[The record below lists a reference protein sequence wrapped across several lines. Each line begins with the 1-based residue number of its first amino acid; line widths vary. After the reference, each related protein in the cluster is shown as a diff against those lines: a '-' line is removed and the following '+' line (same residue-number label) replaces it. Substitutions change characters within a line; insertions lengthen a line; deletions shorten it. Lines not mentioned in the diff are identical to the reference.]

1 MYDPETV
8 EKARERDG
16 DRGDRPDE
24 IDSLLTWVQLGKGVG
39 APVAEGVD
47 DYSRYPDSRESL
59 SSPKWGTL
67 IKEVFQ
73 SPAVNG
79 YEDAARELFGPGDSL
94 VNRKRREALQHAAQ
108 SAGLDAGSLFAEG
121 NERDCGG
128 PVAAQKQ
135 LTSDLSTHITDG
147 QNPLALAFVYVEK
160 GLSCKELDDVFELQ
174 GGTARR
180 RLHDIGLV
188 VSREDKP
195 EGKTAD
201 ELLVES
207 GDGSEVDDA
216 DEKLGGLNI
225 NAESVRSDPNVSVQT
240 GSE

>member
-1 MYDPETV
+1 MFDNETV

-16 DRGDRPDE
+16 AARGDRPDE
-24 IDSLLTWVQLGKGVG
+24 IDDLLTWVQLGKGVG

-47 DYSRYPDSRESL
+47 DYSRYPDSHESL

-67 IKEVFQ
+67 LKKVFQ

-94 VNRKRREALQHAAQ
+94 IDKKRSQALQQAAQ
-108 SAGLDAGSLFAEG
+108 SAGLDCGSLFAEG

-135 LTSDLSTHITDG
+135 LTSDLSKHIVGADS
-147 QNPLALAFVYVEK
+147 PLCLAFLYVEK
-160 GLSCKELDDVFELQ
+160 GLSCQELDDVFELRD
-174 GGTARR
+174 GTARR

-195 EGKTAD
+195 DGKTAD
-201 ELLVES
+201 DLLVES
-207 GDGSEVDDA
+207 GDSSEVADALEGTNIDPEKVRDTPGVSLETA
-216 DEKLGGLNI
+216 DE
-225 NAESVRSDPNVSVQT
+225 
-240 GSE
+240 